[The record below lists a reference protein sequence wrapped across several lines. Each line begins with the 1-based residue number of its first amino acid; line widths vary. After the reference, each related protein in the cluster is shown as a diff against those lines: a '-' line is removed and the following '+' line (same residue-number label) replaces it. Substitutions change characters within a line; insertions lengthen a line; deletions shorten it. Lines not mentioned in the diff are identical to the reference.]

1 MFGMRERE
9 KLSQKRSSSQREK
22 KEKKE
27 IRSSLSDDDDDDV
40 LLLAGDLSFSSEN
53 PTFGRTKED
62 EAGGKE
68 TSTLSL
74 SFERDLLEKRVHI

>member
-1 MFGMRERE
+1 MSQNRAVRE
-9 KLSQKRSSSQREK
+9 KK

-27 IRSSLSDDDDDDV
+27 IRSLSDDDDV
-40 LLLAGDLSFSSEN
+40 LLLAGDLSHSSEV

-68 TSTLSL
+68 TLISL
-74 SFERDLLEKRVHI
+74 FHLISFERDLLEKRVNI

>member
-1 MFGMRERE
+1 MRE
-9 KLSQKRSSSQREK
+9 KK

-27 IRSSLSDDDDDDV
+27 IRSSLSDDDDDV